1 MKNVSADSRFIYV
14 SDVIFKKIRY
24 NIVSPQFYPFTGDFW
39 RSKNMFKTLK
49 TFYGFIAERKL
60 AFAVFVLLFIVSGVL
75 YSFTP
80 YFYKLFVDAIPSL
93 DFTKLA
99 IILAGFIIISM
110 VALVIEVISMRMGDK
125 IIIRESAA
133 TRAAIFKHVQDLDFA
148 FHSNKSTGSLISAF
162 KRGDSA
168 FFGLFF
174 DIHYR
179 ILSVVVSF
187 FVLAFFFLQ
196 FGWDFILLVTLAFA
210 TSLVAMRFLIKNNV
224 AKRNLANVEEDK
236 VSAVITDNLMAYET
250 VKLFAKE
257 KAELGRLNF
266 AFMPWKA
273 KSLDYQKSFRTIDVV
288 MGIIINLSM
297 FAILLLTLH
306 STIVAKLTIGDFVLI
321 TAFLSSFFPRL
332 WELVWG
338 LRDVAKD
345 FADIER
351 YFGLLDYQI
360 EVKDPENP
368 VKIGHV
374 YGEIVFDNV
383 KFAYKNRFKNAI
395 DGVSLKIDQGQA
407 VALIGRSGSGKTTLV
422 KLLMRFYD
430 LTTGAIRLD
439 GINVKDFTKDRLRS
453 FIGVVPQE
461 PILFNNTIA
470 YNIGYGKSRPKLEEI
485 RAAARL
491 ANIDDFIQSL
501 PKKYQTE
508 VGERGVKLS
517 GGQKQRLAIARMIL
531 SDPDIV
537 IFDEATSQLDSESEK
552 LIQDAFWKA
561 RRGKTTIIIA
571 HRLSTI
577 MRADKIV
584 VMEHGKIKE
593 VGTHESLLKQ
603 KGSLYSH
610 FWNLQIKLD

>member
-1 MKNVSADSRFIYV
+1 
-14 SDVIFKKIRY
+14 
-24 NIVSPQFYPFTGDFW
+24 
-39 RSKNMFKTLK
+39 MFKTLK
-49 TFYGFIAERKL
+49 TFYGFVAKRKL
-60 AFAVFVLLFIVSGVL
+60 RFTVFVLLFVISGAL
-75 YSFTP
+75 YSVTP

-93 DFTKLA
+93 NFTRLVV
-99 IILAGFIIISM
+99 ILAGFIVISM
-110 VALVIEVISMRMGDK
+110 IGLILEVFSMRMGDR
-125 IIIRESAA
+125 IIVDESAVA
-133 TRAAIFKHVQDLDFA
+133 RTTIFKHVQDLDFV
-148 FHSNKSTGSLISAF
+148 FHSSTSTGSLISAF

-179 ILSVVVSF
+179 ILSVLVSF
-187 FVLAFFFLQ
+187 LVLSFFFFQ
-196 FGWDFILLVTLAFA
+196 FGWDFIFLVVLSFVI
-210 TSLVAMRFLIKNNV
+210 SLIAMQFLVKNNV
-224 AKRNLANVEEDK
+224 KMRNLANDEEDK

-257 KAELGRLNF
+257 RAEYGRLTQ
-266 AFMPWKA
+266 AFVPWKA
-273 KSLDYQKSFRTIDVV
+273 LSMDYQKSFRTIDAVI
-288 MGIIINLSM
+288 GTIINISM

-306 STIVAKLTIGDFVLI
+306 STIVATLTIGDFVLI
-321 TAFLSSFFPRL
+321 TAFLSSFYPRL

-360 EVKDPENP
+360 EVKDPEKP
-368 VKIGHV
+368 VNIGHV
-374 YGEIVFDNV
+374 YGEITFDNV
-383 KFAYKNRFKNAI
+383 KFAYKNRTKNAI
-395 DGVSLKIDQGQA
+395 EGITLKIEQGQA
-407 VALIGRSGSGKTTLV
+407 VALIGRSGAGKTTLV

-430 LTTGAIRLD
+430 LTSGAILLD
-439 GINVKDFTKDRLRS
+439 GINIKDFTKDRLRS

-470 YNIGYGKSRPKLEEI
+470 YNIGYGKNRPKLGEI
-485 RAAARL
+485 RAAAKL
-491 ANIDDFIQSL
+491 ANIDGFIQSL
-501 PKKYQTE
+501 PKKYLTE

-584 VMEHGKIKE
+584 VMEGGIIKE
-593 VGTHESLLKQ
+593 TGTHKNLL
-603 KGSLYSH
+603 GRRDSLYSH

>member
-1 MKNVSADSRFIYV
+1 
-14 SDVIFKKIRY
+14 
-24 NIVSPQFYPFTGDFW
+24 
-39 RSKNMFKTLK
+39 
-49 TFYGFIAERKL
+49 
-60 AFAVFVLLFIVSGVL
+60 
-75 YSFTP
+75 
-80 YFYKLFVDAIPSL
+80 
-93 DFTKLA
+93 
-99 IILAGFIIISM
+99 
-110 VALVIEVISMRMGDK
+110 
-125 IIIRESAA
+125 
-133 TRAAIFKHVQDLDFA
+133 
-148 FHSNKSTGSLISAF
+148 LISAF

-179 ILSVVVSF
+179 ILSVAVSF
-187 FVLAFFFLQ
+187 FVLTFFFIQ
-196 FGWDFILLVTLAFA
+196 FGWDFILLVIVSFA
-210 TSLVAMRFLIKNNV
+210 LSLVAMKFLIKNNV
-224 AKRNLANVEEDK
+224 QKRNLANEEEDR
-236 VSAVITDNLMAYET
+236 VSAVITDNLLAYET

-257 KAELGRLNF
+257 KAELGRLNL
-266 AFMPWKA
+266 AFIPWKA
-273 KSLDYQKSFRTIDVV
+273 RSLDYQKSFRTIDVAI
-288 MGIIINLSM
+288 GTIINISM

-306 STIVAKLTIGDFVLI
+306 ATIVAKLTIGDFVLV

-351 YFGLLDYQI
+351 YFGLLDYEI
-360 EVKDPENP
+360 EVMDPIKP
-368 VKIGHV
+368 VNIRHV
-374 YGEIVFDNV
+374 YGEIVFNKV
-383 KFAYKNRFKNAI
+383 KFAYKNRTKNAI
-395 DGVSLKIDQGQA
+395 SGIDLKIEQGQA
-407 VALIGRSGSGKTTLV
+407 VALVGRSGSGKTTLV

-430 LTTGAIRLD
+430 LTAGEIYLD
-439 GINVKDFTKDRLRS
+439 GINIKDFTKDKLRS

-470 YNIGYGKSRPKLEEI
+470 YNIGYGKVRPNLSEI
-485 RAAARL
+485 RAAAKL
-491 ANIDDFIQSL
+491 ANIDGFIQSL
-501 PKKYQTE
+501 PKKYATE

-561 RRGKTTIIIA
+561 RRGKTTIIVA
-571 HRLSTI
+571 HRLSTV

-584 VMEHGKIKE
+584 VIENGKIKE
-593 VGTHESLLKQ
+593 SGTHKTLLQIKD
-603 KGSLYSH
+603 SLYSH